1 MNIKKLEV
9 VKNNSVLADKNLC
22 WMGSKEENNNF
33 ETIFESLGCTAKVSQ
48 PSSNV
53 NYYVWPRLSQPRMFI
68 RKGTDGRSNSFI
80 YSREHLSHDYLKKL
94 VTKLNTTLKRFTTR
108 I

>member
-1 MNIKKLEV
+1 MNTKKLEA

-33 ETIFESLGCTAKVSQ
+33 EILIESIGSPAKISQ
-48 PSSNV
+48 PSSSV
-53 NYYVWPRLSQPRMFI
+53 NYYIWPKLSQPRMFI
-68 RKGTDGRSNSFI
+68 RKGTDARSNSFI
-80 YSREHLSHDYLKKL
+80 YYD
-94 VTKLNTTLKRFTTR
+94 FT